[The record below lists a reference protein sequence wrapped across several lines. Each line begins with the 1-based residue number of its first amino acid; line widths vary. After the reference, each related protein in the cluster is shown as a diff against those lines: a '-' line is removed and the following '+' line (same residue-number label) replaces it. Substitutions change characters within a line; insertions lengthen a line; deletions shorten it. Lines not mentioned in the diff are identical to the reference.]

1 MASLKANKLANP
13 NTELANIRRASPRV
27 SCTEEDIH
35 VYGYGQFQ
43 RMALLCS
50 IVSFFMNVVHSQTL
64 LVMSRPVAHWC
75 KPPDEYA
82 GLSADEWKNT
92 SIPKDVDGQFS
103 SCTRYEPPMPTP
115 ADNKSE
121 VSCDCWDYDSEVGAT
136 IVRDFSLVCDRI
148 WLLRALRFVYSLGG
162 SVLLPVMGSAADKYG
177 RRAVLGLTLFGLVIS
192 GVVTSLVETLVEF
205 AVLQLLTSASIST
218 FQAISTVLLFEVTP
232 QDHRMLFCMLNICV
246 PLVLGTVVLG
256 LIGTTSMHWSAMQ
269 LVVLS
274 PTLLLL
280 LTYHLTDEAPR
291 WLITS
296 WKFKDA
302 ERVILWAAR
311 KNGLPD
317 LDKVRLAYFRVKER
331 AVSRDGF
338 TARPTIFNIVSL
350 PPLRSQTLIVFGGWW
365 AIFNCYYSI
374 AEYKSF
380 GGGAVSFYIMIGIAN
395 MFTQTVNYFVLRGY
409 GRRKP
414 ISAYFLGLS
423 VLMTSLAA
431 LVALG
436 MELAFAKVAVSTA
449 FLVEVAFT
457 TMFVFTVE
465 LYPTAVRSAGMCGAF
480 LFGRLGGISA
490 SLFSILRLLDPP
502 MDRLIPMLVNAV
514 VFFTLGLLVVL
525 LPETLA
531 MRATDK
537 GQEAAQ
543 EDKWRLDS
551 PLKRKKKSRQVPRK
565 CIVRKLDR

>member
-1 MASLKANKLANP
+1 MTTLEGNKLANP
-13 NTELANIRRASPRV
+13 NTELANIRNTPSRV
-27 SCTEEDIH
+27 PSTEEEIH

-64 LVMSRPVAHWC
+64 PIMSRPVAHWC
-75 KPPDEYA
+75 KPSDEHA

-92 SIPKDVDGQFS
+92 SIPQGVDGRFS

-115 ADNKSE
+115 ADNKTE
-121 VSCDCWDYDSEVGAT
+121 VSCDRWDYDSEVGAT
-136 IVRDFSLVCDRI
+136 IVRDFNLVCDRK

-162 SVLLPVMGSAADKYG
+162 SVLLPVMGSASDKYG
-177 RRAVLGLTLFGLVIS
+177 RRAVLGLTLFGLVLS
-192 GVVTSLVETLVEF
+192 GVVTSLVKTLVEF
-205 AVLQLLTSASIST
+205 AVLQLLTSTSITT

-256 LIGTTSMHWSAMQ
+256 LLGTTLMHWSAMQ
-269 LVVLS
+269 LVVIS

-280 LTYHLTDEAPR
+280 LTYHLTDESPR

-311 KNGLPD
+311 QNGLPD
-317 LDKVRLAYFRVKER
+317 LDKVRSAYFRIKES

-338 TARPTIFNIVSL
+338 TARPTIFNILCSPL
-350 PPLRSQTLIVFGGWW
+350 LRSQSLIVFGGWW
-365 AIFNCYYSI
+365 VIFNCYYSI
-374 AEYKSF
+374 ARYKSF
-380 GGGAVSFYIMIGIAN
+380 GGGAVYFYIMIGIAN
-395 MFTQTVNYFVLRGY
+395 MFIQTVNYFVLRGY

-414 ISAYFLGLS
+414 MSVYMLGLS
-423 VLMTSLAA
+423 GLMTSLAA

-436 MELAFAKVAVSTA
+436 MELAFAKVAVPTA

-465 LYPTAVRSAGMCGAF
+465 LYPTAVRSAGVCGAF
-480 LFGRLGGISA
+480 LFGRLGGVSA
-490 SLFSILRLLDPP
+490 SLFSDLRLLDPP

-514 VFFTLGLLVVL
+514 VFFTLGLLVL
-525 LPETLA
+525 SLPETLA
-531 MRATDK
+531 LSATDK

-543 EDKWRLDS
+543 KDKWRLDS
-551 PLKRKKKSRQVPRK
+551 PLKRKKKSRRVPKK
-565 CIVRKLDR
+565 CIARKLDR